1 MGRGGKRRHTA
12 KTGDKKLYQ
21 SRNDTVDD
29 NNNNSD
35 DDPMYDHVDRFHN
48 QKDAQEFLKLDG
60 GNDGS
65 SSEDDDDGLEPKHE
79 SVLDLALGGE
89 ASDEDSAS
97 SDDENA
103 AKTKKRDDDDDDEE
117 SEETDENSVS
127 SSDNDE
133 EDMEEN
139 VRDWGR
145 RKSAYYHG
153 DTADLE
159 IGQDEEDAVLE
170 EQAAKEVQKARYE
183 EMSEDDFV
191 LSDAEEVTVGSAKDD
206 DIGRPG
212 SLLAMASRNVSKL
225 SLKEKQ
231 KLIDRQH
238 PELLPL
244 LSHFATM
251 AEDLCRNTSV
261 AAQAVFE
268 GEEGTAEVRFWVT
281 VRDKRFAKRV
291 YASMIGCCI
300 DPLGQ

>member
-1 MGRGGKRRHTA
+1 MGGKRRHTA

-21 SRNDTVDD
+21 SRGGQDDND
-29 NNNNSD
+29 NNNKHSDD
-35 DDPMYDHVDRFHN
+35 DDPMYDRVDRFHN
-48 QKDAQEFLKLDG
+48 QREDQDFLKLDG
-60 GNDGS
+60 GNES
-65 SSEDDDDGLEPKHE
+65 SSDDDDGLEPKQE
-79 SVLDLALGGE
+79 GVLDLGLGGG
-89 ASDEDSAS
+89 ASDDDDDSAS

-103 AKTKKRDDDDDDEE
+103 AKKHADDDDDEVE
-117 SEETDENSVS
+117 EEETDENSAS
-127 SSDNDE
+127 SSDPDDE
-133 EDMEEN
+133 DDEEN

-191 LSDAEEVTVGSAKDD
+191 LSDAEEVAAGSAND
-206 DIGRPG
+206 DIG
-212 SLLAMASRNVSKL
+212 SIAVASRNVSKM

-231 KLIDRQH
+231 KLLDRQH

-251 AEDLCRNTSV
+251 AEDLFLNTSV

-268 GEEGTAEVRFWVT
+268 GEEGTAEVRLESLQ
-281 VRDKRFAKRV
+281 RDRTMRG
-291 YASMIGCCI
+291 ICW
-300 DPLGQ
+300 